1 MTTFQQILD
10 DARVLLNDE
19 LDADGSNVPR
29 YTETQLML
37 YARQAIVEARRV
49 RPDLFLSNLVGD
61 FPALTAASTVPIPET
76 YHVPLVD
83 YVVARAEMR
92 DDEFAVD
99 SRAATMFQKF
109 KAGLM
114 GV

>member
-1 MTTFQQILD
+1 MATFQQIIN

-19 LDADGSNVPR
+19 ANLDGTQPR
-29 YTETQLML
+29 YTDPQLL
-37 YARQAIVEARRV
+37 NYSQQALVEARRI
-49 RPDLFLSNLVGD
+49 RPDLFLSNLTGA
-61 FPALTAASTVPIPET
+61 FPTYTADQTVPISAD
-76 YHVPLVD
+76 YIVPLVD

-99 SRAATMFQKF
+99 GRASGLFAKF
-109 KAGLM
+109 KSGML